1 MKIKFLG
8 AARTVTG
15 SCYVMETGGT
25 RFAVDCG
32 LHQGNR
38 EIEAR
43 NQDITVYQPGKID
56 FFLIT
61 HAHMDHSGLL
71 PRMVRHGFSGKIFV
85 TSATKDLL
93 WLMLQDSAH
102 IQEMEAEWANR
113 RNARKGGKPVEPL
126 YTQGD
131 ASAVMP
137 MMRVIEYDKPFE
149 PAPGIKVIY
158 RDAGH
163 ILGSAFIEIWIT
175 ENGGNTIK
183 LVFSGDLGRPDQM
196 LIKDPTFAE
205 EANYLFLES
214 TYGDRDHKDLGSS
227 LDEMGEA
234 ISYSYAHGEKVVIPA
249 FAVERTQEVLYSLHM
264 LSRAGKLP
272 KDMPVF
278 VDSPLAIR
286 ATEVFRQHPEYMDS
300 EIRGLIQQGEDPF
313 SLPNI
318 KFTLTAD
325 ESRSINTMDGPA
337 VVISASGMCN
347 AGRIKHHLRHNL
359 WRKGASV
366 VFVGYQ
372 GQGTP
377 GRKIVDGAKTV
388 KILGEDVQVAAK
400 VWTIGGFS
408 AHAGQSQIMDW
419 LGHFKKDGME
429 VFLIHGENGAM
440 ATLSGLIKSRFG
452 YSVHTPEYLEE
463 CTLKPGL
470 TTSVTLD
477 TERAMP
483 RVDWEFLLADTESKF
498 ALLKQRLGKVP
509 EKPWVD
515 QVELR
520 DRLLDMNKDLMEL
533 ISQV

>member
-8 AARTVTG
+8 AAKTVTG
-15 SCYVMETGGT
+15 SCYMMETGGT

-43 NQDITVYQPGKID
+43 NADFSVYQPRKID
-56 FFLIT
+56 FFLVT

-113 RNARKGGKPVEPL
+113 KNARRGGKPVEPL
-126 YTQGD
+126 YTQAD
-131 ASAVMP
+131 AAAVMP
-137 MMRVIEYDKPFE
+137 MMQVIEYNVPFE

-163 ILGSAFIEIWIT
+163 ILGSAYIEIWVT
-175 ENGGNTIK
+175 ENGTTSK
-183 LVFSGDLGRPDQM
+183 LVFSGDLGRPDQL
-196 LIKDPTFAE
+196 LIKDPKFTE
-205 EANYLFLES
+205 EADFLFLES

-227 LDEMGEA
+227 LEEMAEA
-234 ISYSYAHGEKVVIPA
+234 ISFSYAHGEKVIIPA

-264 LSRAGKLP
+264 LSKTGKLP
-272 KDMPVF
+272 HDMPVY

-286 ATEVFRQHPEYMDS
+286 ATEVFRQHPEFMDA
-300 EIRGLIQQGEDPF
+300 EISGMLGNGEDPF
-313 SLPNI
+313 KLPNL

-325 ESRSINTMDGPA
+325 ESRAINTTDGPA
-337 VVISASGMCN
+337 IVISASGMCN
-347 AGRIKHHLRHNL
+347 AGRVKHHLRHNL

-377 GRKIVDGAKTV
+377 GRKIVDGSKTI

-408 AHAGQSQIMDW
+408 AHAGQSQILDW
-419 LGHFKKDGME
+419 LRHFKKNGME
-429 VFLIHGENGAM
+429 VFLVHGENGAM
-440 ATLSGLIKSRFG
+440 NTLSGLIESRFG
-452 YSVHTPEYLEE
+452 FTVHKPEYLEE

-470 TTSVTLD
+470 TTAVTLD

-483 RVDWEFLLADTESKF
+483 KVDWNFILSDTESKF
-498 ALLKQRLGKVP
+498 TLLKQRLDKAG
-509 EKPWVD
+509 ERPWVD
-515 QVELR
+515 QVEIR
-520 DRLLDMNKDLMEL
+520 DRLLEVNKDLMEL
-533 ISQV
+533 ISQM

>member
-8 AARTVTG
+8 AAKTVTG
-15 SCYVMETGGT
+15 SCYMLETGGL

-43 NQDITVYQPGKID
+43 NVDVGVYQPRKID

-71 PRMVRHGFSGKIFV
+71 PRMVKHGFNGKIYV
-85 TSATKDLL
+85 TPPTKDLL
-93 WLMLQDSAH
+93 WIMLQDSAH
-102 IQEMEAEWANR
+102 IQEMESEQQSR
-113 RNARKGGKPVEPL
+113 RNARRGGKPQEPL
-126 YTQGD
+126 YTQAD
-131 ASAVMP
+131 AAAVMP
-137 MMRVIEYDKPFE
+137 LMRPVNYNEPFE
-149 PAPGIKVIY
+149 PAPGVKVIY

-163 ILGSAFIEIWIT
+163 ILGSAFIEVWIS
-175 ENGGNTIK
+175 ENGSTNK
-183 LVFSGDLGRPDQM
+183 LIFSGDLGRPDQM
-196 LIKDPTFAE
+196 LIKDPNVAE

-214 TYGDRDHKDLGSS
+214 TYGDRDHKDQNTS
-227 LDEMGEA
+227 LEELAQA
-234 ISYSYAHGEKVVIPA
+234 ISYSYAHGEKVIIPA

-264 LSRAGKLP
+264 LAKANKLP

-286 ATEVFRQHPEYMDS
+286 ATEIFRQHPEYMDKD
-300 EIRGLIQQGEDPF
+300 IADLMRAGDDPF
-313 SLPNI
+313 NLPNLR
-318 KFTLTAD
+318 FTLTAD
-325 ESRSINTMDGPA
+325 ESRAINSLDGPA

-347 AGRIKHHLRHNL
+347 AGRVKHHLRHNL

-377 GRKIVDGAKTV
+377 GRKIVDGV
-388 KILGEDVQVAAK
+388 KSIKLLGEDVQVAAK
-400 VWTIGGFS
+400 IWTIGGFS
-408 AHAGQSQIMDW
+408 AHAGQSQILEW
-419 LGHFKKDGME
+419 LRHFKKNGME
-429 VFLIHGENGAM
+429 VFLVHGENSAIT
-440 ATLSGLIKSRFG
+440 TLAELIQNRFG
-452 YSVHTPEYLEE
+452 FAVHTPEYLEE
-463 CTLKPGL
+463 CVLKPGL
-470 TTSVTLD
+470 TTTVTLD

-483 RVDWEFLLADTESKF
+483 RVDWNFLLTDTETKF
-498 ALLKQRLGKVP
+498 QEFKARLGRAE

-520 DRLLDMNKDLMEL
+520 DKLLEVNKDLMEL
-533 ISQV
+533 ISQM

>member
-1 MKIKFLG
+1 VKIKFLG
-8 AARTVTG
+8 AAKTVTG
-15 SCYVMETGGT
+15 SCYMLETGGV

-43 NQDITVYQPGKID
+43 NQDYGVYQPRKID

-71 PRMVRHGFSGKIFV
+71 PRMVRHGFSGKVFV

-113 RNARKGGKPVEPL
+113 KNARRGGKPVEPL
-126 YTQGD
+126 YTQAD
-131 ASAVMP
+131 AAAVMP
-137 MMRVIEYDKPFE
+137 MMKVIEYNEPFE

-175 ENGGNTIK
+175 ENGNTNK
-183 LVFSGDLGRPDQM
+183 LVFSGDLGRPDQL
-196 LIKDPTFAE
+196 LINNPTVTE

-214 TYGDRDHKDLGSS
+214 TYGDRDHKDFGSS
-227 LDEMGEA
+227 LDELAEA
-234 ISYSYAHGEKVVIPA
+234 ISFSYAHGEKVIIPA

-264 LSRAGKLP
+264 LSKAGKLP
-272 KDMPVF
+272 KDMPVY

-286 ATEVFRQHPEYMDS
+286 ATEVFRLHPEYMDS
-300 EIRGLIQQGEDPF
+300 EIRTIIQNGEDPF

-318 KFTLTAD
+318 KYSLTAD
-325 ESRSINTMDGPA
+325 ESKAINSMDGPA

-347 AGRIKHHLRHNL
+347 AGRVKHHLRHNL

-377 GRKIVDGAKTV
+377 GRKIVDGAPSI

-400 VWTIGGFS
+400 IWTIGGFS
-408 AHAGQSQIMDW
+408 AHAGQSQVLEW
-419 LGHFKKDGME
+419 LRNFKQNGME
-429 VFLIHGENGAM
+429 VFLVHGENGAID
-440 ATLSGLIKSRFG
+440 TLAGLIESRFG
-452 YSVHTPEYLEE
+452 FTVHKPEYLEE

-470 TTSVTLD
+470 VTAVTLD

-483 RVDWEFLLADTESKF
+483 RVDWDFILNDTETKF
-498 ALLKQRLGKVP
+498 AMLKLRLQKAGG
-509 EKPWVD
+509 KPWVD

-520 DRLLDMNKDLMEL
+520 DRLLDVNKDLMEL
-533 ISQV
+533 ISQM